1 MGAQIR
7 VYRQKIASTSSM
19 KKIFKAMELIATSRI
34 TKARERVNQ
43 SLPYANAIT
52 RAVSAVSSQH
62 DIDHVLTTE
71 PENPT
76 RAAVLIMSSDRGLA
90 GAYSANVL
98 RTSEE
103 LIQRLTDEGKE
114 IDLYVL
120 GRKAQGYL
128 DFRGREY
135 VKVWTGQTDSPVAER
150 AQEIGET
157 LVEAFL
163 KDTAEGG
170 VDEIHVV
177 FTEFVSLVKQNPR
190 VVRLLPLEV
199 VEEKVENAEDVL
211 PLYEYEPDAEQVLDA
226 LLPKYIE
233 SRIFNA
239 MLQAAA
245 SELANRQRAMKSAG
259 DNATNLIKDYTL
271 LMNNARQAEITQELT
286 ELIAGADALSNS

>member
-34 TKARERVNQ
+34 TKARARVTA
-43 SLPYANAIT
+43 SEPYAQAIT
-52 RAVSAVSSQH
+52 RAVTAVSSQH

-71 PENPT
+71 SENPT
-76 RAAVLIMSSDRGLA
+76 RAAVLILSSDRGLA

-98 RTSEE
+98 RTAEQ
-103 LIQRLTDEGKE
+103 LLTRLHAEGKE
-114 IDLYVL
+114 TDLYVV
-120 GRKAQGYL
+120 GRKAQTYL
-128 DFRGREY
+128 DFRSRAY
-135 VKVWTGQTDSPVAER
+135 TRLWTGQTDAPVAER
-150 AQEIGET
+150 AQEIGEV
-157 LVEAFL
+157 LVDAFL
-163 KDTAEGG
+163 KETAAGG

-177 FTEFVSLVKQNPR
+177 YTEFVSLVKQNPR

-199 VEEKVENAEDVL
+199 VENEVPVEDVL
-211 PLYEYEPDAEQVLDA
+211 PLYEFEPAVDDVLDA

-239 MLQAAA
+239 MLQSAA

-259 DNATNLIKDYTL
+259 DNATSLIKEYTL

-286 ELIAGADALSNS
+286 ELIAGADALNNS

>member
-34 TKARERVNQ
+34 TKARERVNA
-43 SLPYANAIT
+43 SLPSANAIT

-98 RTSEE
+98 RKAEQLLT
-103 LIQRLTDEGKE
+103 RLGEEGK
-114 IDLYVL
+114 DVDVYVV
-120 GRKAQGYL
+120 GRKAQTYF
-128 DFRGREY
+128 DFRGRGY
-135 VKVWTGQTDSPVAER
+135 KKLWTGQTDAPAAER
-150 AQEIGET
+150 ASEIGET
-157 LVEAFL
+157 LVDAFL
-163 KDTAEGG
+163 TDTAAGG
-170 VDEIHVV
+170 VDEIHIV
-177 FTEFVSLVKQNPR
+177 FTEFVSLVKQNPH

-199 VEEKVENAEDVL
+199 VEEEAATAEEVL
-211 PLYEYEPDAEQVLDA
+211 PLYEYEPDAEEVLDA

-239 MLQAAA
+239 MLQSAA

-259 DNATNLIKDYTL
+259 DNATSLIKDYTL

-286 ELIAGADALSNS
+286 ELIAGADALNNS

>member
-34 TKARERVNQ
+34 TKARERVNA

-76 RAAVLIMSSDRGLA
+76 RAAVLILSSDRGLA

-98 RTSEE
+98 RKAEQLLT
-103 LIQRLTDEGKE
+103 RLGEEGK
-114 IDLYVL
+114 DVDVYVV
-120 GRKAQGYL
+120 GRKAQTYF

-135 VKVWTGQTDSPVAER
+135 KQLWTGQTDAPAAER
-150 AQEIGET
+150 ASEIGET
-157 LVEAFL
+157 LVDAFL
-163 KDTAEGG
+163 TDTAAGG
-170 VDEIHVV
+170 VDEIHIV
-177 FTEFVSLVKQNPR
+177 FTEFVSLVKQNPH

-199 VEEKVENAEDVL
+199 VEEEVAAPEDVL
-211 PLYEYEPDAEQVLDA
+211 PLYEYEPDAEEVLDA

-239 MLQAAA
+239 MLQSAA

-259 DNATNLIKDYTL
+259 DNASGLIKDYTL

-286 ELIAGADALSNS
+286 ELIAGADALNNS

>member
-34 TKARERVNQ
+34 TKARERVNA

-76 RAAVLIMSSDRGLA
+76 RAAVLILSSDRGLA

-98 RTSEE
+98 RKAEQLLT
-103 LIQRLTDEGKE
+103 RLGEDGK
-114 IDLYVL
+114 DVDVYVV
-120 GRKAQGYL
+120 GRKAQTYF

-135 VKVWTGQTDSPVAER
+135 KQLWTGQTDAPAAER
-150 AQEIGET
+150 ASEIGET
-157 LVEAFL
+157 LVDAFL
-163 KDTAEGG
+163 TDTAAGG

-177 FTEFVSLVKQNPR
+177 FTEFVSLVKQNPH

-199 VEEKVENAEDVL
+199 VEEEAATAEDVL
-211 PLYEYEPDAEQVLDA
+211 PLYEYEPDAEEVLDA

-239 MLQAAA
+239 MLQSAA

-259 DNATNLIKDYTL
+259 DNATSLIKDYTL

-286 ELIAGADALSNS
+286 ELIAGADALNNS

>member
-71 PENPT
+71 PQNPT

-98 RTSEE
+98 RKSEE

-128 DFRGREY
+128 DFRSREY
-135 VKVWTGQTDSPVAER
+135 VKVWTGQTDAPAAER
-150 AQEIGET
+150 AREIGET

-163 KDTAEGG
+163 KDTSAGG

-177 FTEFVSLVKQNPR
+177 FTEFVSLVKQNPH

-199 VEEKVENAEDVL
+199 VEEKVTEDSEVL

-286 ELIAGADALSNS
+286 ELIAGADALNNS

>member
-98 RTSEE
+98 RKSEE
-103 LIQRLTDEGKE
+103 LIQHLIGEGKD

-128 DFRGREY
+128 DFRSREY
-135 VKVWTGQTDSPVAER
+135 VQVWTGQTDAPVAER
-150 AQEIGET
+150 ATEIGET
-157 LVEAFL
+157 LVDAFL

-177 FTEFVSLVKQNPR
+177 FTEFESLVKQNPR

-199 VEEKVENAEDVL
+199 VEEQVTDETEVL

-286 ELIAGADALSNS
+286 ELIAGADALNNS

>member
-98 RTSEE
+98 RKSEE

-128 DFRGREY
+128 DFRSREY
-135 VKVWTGQTDSPVAER
+135 VKVWTGQTDAPVAER
-150 AQEIGET
+150 AKEIGET
-157 LVEAFL
+157 LVDAFL
-163 KDTAEGG
+163 KDTAAGG

-177 FTEFVSLVKQNPR
+177 FTEFVSLVKQNPV

-199 VEEKVENAEDVL
+199 VEEQVTDADDVL

-286 ELIAGADALSNS
+286 ELIAGADALNNS

>member
-7 VYRQKIASTSSM
+7 VYRQKIASTTSM
-19 KKIFKAMELIATSRI
+19 RKIFKAMELIATSRI

-62 DIDHVLTTE
+62 DIEHVLTTE
-71 PENPT
+71 PVNPT

-98 RTSEE
+98 RKAEQL
-103 LIQRLTDEGKE
+103 LIALAEEGK
-114 IDLYVL
+114 DVDVYVL
-120 GRKAQGYL
+120 GRKAQTYF

-135 VKVWTGQTDSPVAER
+135 ADLWTGQTDAPTAER
-150 AQEIGET
+150 AEEIGRT
-157 LVEAFL
+157 LVDAFL
-163 KDTAEGG
+163 TDTAAGG

-177 FTEFVSLVKQNPR
+177 FTEFESLVKQTPR
-190 VVRLLPLEV
+190 VIRLLPLEV
-199 VEEKVENAEDVL
+199 VEEAPATAEDVL
-211 PLYEYEPDAEQVLDA
+211 PLYEFEPDAEEVLDA

-239 MLQAAA
+239 MLQSAA

-259 DNATNLIKDYTL
+259 DNASSLIKEYTL

-286 ELIAGADALSNS
+286 ELIAGADALNNS

>member
-34 TKARERVNQ
+34 TKARERVNS

-98 RTSEE
+98 RKAEQLLT
-103 LIQRLTDEGKE
+103 RLGEEGK
-114 IDLYVL
+114 DVDVYVV
-120 GRKAQGYL
+120 GRKAQTYF

-135 VKVWTGQTDSPVAER
+135 KQLWTGQTDAPAAER
-150 AQEIGET
+150 AAEIGEV
-157 LVEAFL
+157 LVDSFL
-163 KDTAEGG
+163 TDTAAGG
-170 VDEIHVV
+170 VDEIHIV
-177 FTEFVSLVKQNPR
+177 FTEFVSLVKQNPH

-199 VEEKVENAEDVL
+199 VEEEAATAEDVL
-211 PLYEYEPDAEQVLDA
+211 PLYEYEPDAEEVLDA

-239 MLQAAA
+239 MLQSAA

-259 DNATNLIKDYTL
+259 DNATSLIKDYTL

-286 ELIAGADALSNS
+286 ELIAGADALNNS

>member
-34 TKARERVNQ
+34 TKARERVNA

-76 RAAVLIMSSDRGLA
+76 RAAVLILSSDRGLA

-98 RTSEE
+98 RKAEQLLT
-103 LIQRLTDEGKE
+103 RLGEEGK
-114 IDLYVL
+114 DVDVYVV
-120 GRKAQGYL
+120 GRKAQTYF

-135 VKVWTGQTDSPVAER
+135 KQLWTGQTDAPAAER
-150 AQEIGET
+150 ASEIGET
-157 LVEAFL
+157 LVDAFL
-163 KDTAEGG
+163 TDTAAGG
-170 VDEIHVV
+170 VDEIHIV
-177 FTEFVSLVKQNPR
+177 FTEFVSLVKQNPH

-199 VEEKVENAEDVL
+199 VEEEVAAPEDVL
-211 PLYEYEPDAEQVLDA
+211 PLYEYEPDAEEVLDA

-239 MLQAAA
+239 MLQSAA

-259 DNATNLIKDYTL
+259 DNASSLIKDYTL

-286 ELIAGADALSNS
+286 ELIAGADALNNS

>member
-1 MGAQIR
+1 
-7 VYRQKIASTSSM
+7 M

-34 TKARERVNQ
+34 TKARERVNA

-76 RAAVLIMSSDRGLA
+76 RAAVLILSSDRGLA

-98 RTSEE
+98 RKAEQLLT
-103 LIQRLTDEGKE
+103 RLGEDGK
-114 IDLYVL
+114 DVDVYVV
-120 GRKAQGYL
+120 GRKAQTYF

-135 VKVWTGQTDSPVAER
+135 KQLWTGQTDAPAAER
-150 AQEIGET
+150 ASEIGET
-157 LVEAFL
+157 LVDAFL
-163 KDTAEGG
+163 TDTAAGG
-170 VDEIHVV
+170 VDEIHIV
-177 FTEFVSLVKQNPR
+177 FTEFVSLVKQNPH

-199 VEEKVENAEDVL
+199 VEEEVAAPEDVL
-211 PLYEYEPDAEQVLDA
+211 PLYEYEPDAEEVLDA
-226 LLPKYIE
+226 LLPTYIE

-239 MLQAAA
+239 MLQSAA

-259 DNATNLIKDYTL
+259 DNASGLIKDYTL

-286 ELIAGADALSNS
+286 ELIAGADALNNS

>member
-34 TKARERVNQ
+34 TKARERVSA

-98 RTSEE
+98 RKAEQ
-103 LIQRLTDEGKE
+103 LLARLGEEGK
-114 IDLYVL
+114 DVDVYVV
-120 GRKAQGYL
+120 GRKAQTYF
-128 DFRGREY
+128 DFRGRDY
-135 VKVWTGQTDSPVAER
+135 KQLWTGQTDAPVAER
-150 AQEIGET
+150 AAEIGEV
-157 LVEAFL
+157 LVDAFL
-163 KDTAEGG
+163 TDTADGG

-177 FTEFVSLVKQNPR
+177 FTEFVSLVKQNPH

-199 VEEKVENAEDVL
+199 VEEEAATAEDVL
-211 PLYEYEPDAEQVLDA
+211 PLYEYEPDAEEVLDA

-239 MLQAAA
+239 MLQSAA

-259 DNATNLIKDYTL
+259 DNATSLIKDYTL

-286 ELIAGADALSNS
+286 ELIAGADALNNS

>member
-34 TKARERVNQ
+34 GKARDRVAA

-98 RTSEE
+98 RKAEQLLT
-103 LIQRLTDEGKE
+103 RLGEEGK
-114 IDLYVL
+114 DVDVYVV
-120 GRKAQGYL
+120 GRKAQTYF
-128 DFRGREY
+128 DFRGRGY
-135 VKVWTGQTDSPVAER
+135 QQLWTGQTDAPAAER
-150 AQEIGET
+150 AAEIGQV
-157 LVEAFL
+157 LVDSFL
-163 KDTAEGG
+163 TDTAAGG
-170 VDEIHVV
+170 VDEIHIV
-177 FTEFVSLVKQNPR
+177 FTEFVSLVKQNPH

-199 VEEKVENAEDVL
+199 VEEEVAAPEDVL
-211 PLYEYEPDAEQVLDA
+211 PLYEYEPDAEEVLDA

-239 MLQAAA
+239 MLQSAA

-259 DNATNLIKDYTL
+259 DNATSLIKDYTL

-286 ELIAGADALSNS
+286 ELIAGADALNNS

>member
-34 TKARERVNQ
+34 TKARERVSA

-98 RTSEE
+98 RKAEQLLS
-103 LIQRLTDEGKE
+103 RLGEEGK
-114 IDLYVL
+114 DVDVYVV
-120 GRKAQGYL
+120 GRKAQTYF
-128 DFRGREY
+128 DFRGRGY
-135 VKVWTGQTDSPVAER
+135 KKLWTGQTDAPGAER
-150 AQEIGET
+150 AAEIGEV
-157 LVEAFL
+157 LVDAFL
-163 KDTAEGG
+163 TDTADGG

-177 FTEFVSLVKQNPR
+177 FTEFVSLVKQNPH

-199 VEEKVENAEDVL
+199 VEEEAATAEDVL
-211 PLYEYEPDAEQVLDA
+211 PLYEYEPDAEEVLDA

-239 MLQAAA
+239 MLQSAA

-259 DNATNLIKDYTL
+259 DNATSLIKDYTL

-286 ELIAGADALSNS
+286 ELIAGADALNNS

>member
-34 TKARERVNQ
+34 TKARERVNS

-52 RAVSAVSSQH
+52 RAVTAVSSQN

-71 PENPT
+71 SANPT
-76 RAAVLIMSSDRGLA
+76 RAAVLILSSDRGLA

-98 RTSEE
+98 RKAEQLLT
-103 LIQRLTDEGKE
+103 RLHGEGRE
-114 IDLYVL
+114 VDVYVV
-120 GRKAQGYL
+120 GRKAQTYM

-135 VKVWTGQTDSPVAER
+135 TRLWTGQTDAPAAER
-150 AQEIGET
+150 AAEIGEA

-163 KDTAEGG
+163 TDTAAGG
-170 VDEIHVV
+170 VDEIHIV
-177 FTEFVSLVKQNPR
+177 FTEFVSLVKQNPH

-199 VEEKVENAEDVL
+199 VEERVEDTEEVL
-211 PLYEYEPDAEQVLDA
+211 PLYEFEPDADEVLDA

-239 MLQAAA
+239 MLQSAA

-259 DNATNLIKDYTL
+259 DNASDLIKEYTL

-286 ELIAGADALSNS
+286 ELIAGADALNNS

>member
-19 KKIFKAMELIATSRI
+19 RKIFKAMELIATSRI
-34 TKARERVNQ
+34 TKARERVNA

-98 RTSEE
+98 RKAEQLLT
-103 LIQRLTDEGKE
+103 RLGEEGKDV
-114 IDLYVL
+114 DLYVV
-120 GRKAQGYL
+120 GRKAQTYL

-135 VKVWTGQTDSPVAER
+135 TRLWTGQTDAPAAER
-150 AQEIGET
+150 AAEIGEV
-157 LVEAFL
+157 LVDSFL
-163 KDTAEGG
+163 TETSAGG

-190 VVRLLPLEV
+190 VIRLLPLDV
-199 VEEKVENAEDVL
+199 VETEAATAEDVL
-211 PLYEYEPDAEQVLDA
+211 PLYEYEPDAEEVLDA

-239 MLQAAA
+239 MLQSAA

-259 DNATNLIKDYTL
+259 DNASSLIKEYTL

-286 ELIAGADALSNS
+286 ELIAGADALNNS

>member
-34 TKARERVNQ
+34 TKARERVSA

-98 RTSEE
+98 RKAEQLLT
-103 LIQRLTDEGKE
+103 RLGEEGK
-114 IDLYVL
+114 DVDVYVV
-120 GRKAQGYL
+120 GRKAQTYF
-128 DFRGREY
+128 DFRGRDY
-135 VKVWTGQTDSPVAER
+135 KQLWTGQTDAPVAER
-150 AQEIGET
+150 AAEIGEV
-157 LVEAFL
+157 LVDAFL
-163 KDTAEGG
+163 TDTADGG

-177 FTEFVSLVKQNPR
+177 FTEFVSLVKQNPH

-199 VEEKVENAEDVL
+199 VEEEAATAEDVL
-211 PLYEYEPDAEQVLDA
+211 PLYEYEPDAEEVLDA
-226 LLPKYIE
+226 LLSKYIE

-239 MLQAAA
+239 MLQSAA

-259 DNATNLIKDYTL
+259 DNATSLIKDYTL

-286 ELIAGADALSNS
+286 ELIAGADALNNS

>member
-98 RTSEE
+98 RKSEE
-103 LIQRLTDEGKE
+103 LIQHLIGEGKD

-128 DFRGREY
+128 DFRSREY
-135 VKVWTGQTDSPVAER
+135 VQVWTGQTDAPVAER
-150 AQEIGET
+150 ATEIGET
-157 LVEAFL
+157 LVDAFL

-177 FTEFVSLVKQNPR
+177 FTEFESLVKQNPR

-199 VEEKVENAEDVL
+199 VEEQVTDETEVL
-211 PLYEYEPDAEQVLDA
+211 PLYEYEPDAEEVLDA

>member
-34 TKARERVNQ
+34 TKARERVNA

-98 RTSEE
+98 RKAEQLLT
-103 LIQRLTDEGKE
+103 RLGEDGK
-114 IDLYVL
+114 DVDVYVV
-120 GRKAQGYL
+120 GRKAQTYF

-135 VKVWTGQTDSPVAER
+135 KQLWTGQTDAPAAER
-150 AQEIGET
+150 ASEIGET
-157 LVEAFL
+157 LVDAFL
-163 KDTAEGG
+163 TDTAAGG
-170 VDEIHVV
+170 VDEIHIV
-177 FTEFVSLVKQNPR
+177 FTEFVSLVKQNPH

-199 VEEKVENAEDVL
+199 VEEEAATAEDVL
-211 PLYEYEPDAEQVLDA
+211 PLYEYEPDAEEVLDA

-239 MLQAAA
+239 MLQSAA

-259 DNATNLIKDYTL
+259 DNASGLIKDYTL

-286 ELIAGADALSNS
+286 ELIAGADALNNS

>member
-34 TKARERVNQ
+34 TKARERVSA

-76 RAAVLIMSSDRGLA
+76 RAAVLILSSDRGLA

-98 RTSEE
+98 RKAEQLLT
-103 LIQRLTDEGKE
+103 RLGEEGK
-114 IDLYVL
+114 DVDVYVV
-120 GRKAQGYL
+120 GRKAQTYF

-135 VKVWTGQTDSPVAER
+135 QQLWTGQTDAPAAER
-150 AQEIGET
+150 ASEIGET
-157 LVEAFL
+157 LVDAFL
-163 KDTAEGG
+163 TDTAAGG
-170 VDEIHVV
+170 VDEIHIV
-177 FTEFVSLVKQNPR
+177 FTEFVSLVKQNPH

-199 VEEKVENAEDVL
+199 VEEEAATAEEVL
-211 PLYEYEPDAEQVLDA
+211 PLYEYEPDAEEVLDA

-239 MLQAAA
+239 MLQSAA

-259 DNATNLIKDYTL
+259 DNATSLIKDYTL

-286 ELIAGADALSNS
+286 ELIAGADALNNS

>member
-98 RTSEE
+98 RKSEE
-103 LIQRLTDEGKE
+103 LIQRLTDEGKD

-128 DFRGREY
+128 DFRSREY
-135 VKVWTGQTDSPVAER
+135 VKVWTGQTDAPVAER
-150 AQEIGET
+150 AKEIGET
-157 LVEAFL
+157 LVDAFL
-163 KDTAEGG
+163 QDTAEGG

-177 FTEFVSLVKQNPR
+177 FTEFVSLVKQNPH

-199 VEEKVENAEDVL
+199 VEEKVTDETDVL

-286 ELIAGADALSNS
+286 ELIAGADALNNS

>member
-34 TKARERVNQ
+34 TKARERVNA

-76 RAAVLIMSSDRGLA
+76 RAAVLILSSDRGLA

-98 RTSEE
+98 RKAEQLLT
-103 LIQRLTDEGKE
+103 RLGEDGK
-114 IDLYVL
+114 DVDVYVV
-120 GRKAQGYL
+120 GRKAQTYF

-135 VKVWTGQTDSPVAER
+135 KQLWTGQTDAPAAER
-150 AQEIGET
+150 ASEIGET
-157 LVEAFL
+157 LVDAFL
-163 KDTAEGG
+163 TDTAAGG
-170 VDEIHVV
+170 VDEIHIV
-177 FTEFVSLVKQNPR
+177 FTEFVSLVKQNPH

-199 VEEKVENAEDVL
+199 VEEEVAAPEDVL
-211 PLYEYEPDAEQVLDA
+211 PLYEYEPDAEEVLDA
-226 LLPKYIE
+226 LLPTYIE

-239 MLQAAA
+239 MLQSAA

-259 DNATNLIKDYTL
+259 DNASGLIKDYTL

-286 ELIAGADALSNS
+286 ELIAGADALNNS

>member
-34 TKARERVNQ
+34 TKARERVNA

-98 RTSEE
+98 RKAEQLLT
-103 LIQRLTDEGKE
+103 RLGEDGK
-114 IDLYVL
+114 DVDVYVV
-120 GRKAQGYL
+120 GRKAQTYF

-135 VKVWTGQTDSPVAER
+135 KQLWTGQTDAPAAER
-150 AQEIGET
+150 ASEIGET
-157 LVEAFL
+157 LVDAFL
-163 KDTAEGG
+163 TDTAAGG
-170 VDEIHVV
+170 VDEIHIV
-177 FTEFVSLVKQNPR
+177 FTEFVSLVKQNPH

-199 VEEKVENAEDVL
+199 VEEEVAAPEDVL
-211 PLYEYEPDAEQVLDA
+211 PLYEYEPDAEEVLDA

-239 MLQAAA
+239 MLQSAA

-259 DNATNLIKDYTL
+259 DNASGLIKDYTL

-286 ELIAGADALSNS
+286 ELIAGADALNNS